1 MILDRS
7 IFFCISMQKYLM
19 DVLKSFEHN
28 LKTFDRNALNALV
41 SFHSHI
47 WKILSSRHPYH
58 KYCDCIFFQKKVQ
71 PRWLRDAKNTTRRS
85 LGVVTEETYKAQ
97 KKTIIERTDWAR
109 YHRKNTHRIFDRAL
123 IRSSTFL
130 TVGRRARSSNFA
142 CSSATK
148 TLLAR
153 ESLPLSFTMHPISK
167 VLHAR
172 PEPVTQFPPL
182 LAPLPRGTVLPA
194 RIPHIRSSPTWDLLP
209 HPRIPGRKE
218 EEVICAKQLAALDR
232 SFDRVDSRRSN
243 PTTVLVP
250 RGGRRGE
257 RDSCCSTFDDRF

>member
-7 IFFCISMQKYLM
+7 TFFCISMQKYLM
-19 DVLKSFEHN
+19 DVLKSFDHN

-123 IRSSTFL
+123 IRSSIFL

-172 PEPVTQFPPL
+172 PEPVTQFPP
-182 LAPLPRGTVLPA
+182 PPRSPPPRNRFA
-194 RIPHIRSSPTWDLLP
+194 RSHTSYPKFTNLGFTSASANTRQEGRRSHLRETA
-209 HPRIPGRKE
+209 R
-218 EEVICAKQLAALDR
+218 CARSFVRSRRLAA
-232 SFDRVDSRRSN
+232 V
-243 PTTVLVP
+243 
-250 RGGRRGE
+250 
-257 RDSCCSTFDDRF
+257 